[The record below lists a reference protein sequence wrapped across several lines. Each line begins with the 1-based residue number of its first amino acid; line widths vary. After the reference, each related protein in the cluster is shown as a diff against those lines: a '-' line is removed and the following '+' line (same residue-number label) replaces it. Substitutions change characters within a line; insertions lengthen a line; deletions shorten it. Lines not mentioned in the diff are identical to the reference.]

1 MNNPIS
7 EDKKCPNCGS
17 DRYVISIFGS
27 ICPVCLYDPRK
38 DGEPN
43 PTPDTSDNEL
53 DKALN
58 KLKIAL
64 TEPDFIKTL
73 ILIWVVMAGTIFV
86 LWAGGAL
93 K

>member
-1 MNNPIS
+1 MNLLKTELTNEEIDEVIG
-7 EDKKCPNCGS
+7 ED
-17 DRYVISIFGS
+17 
-27 ICPVCLYDPRK
+27 
-38 DGEPN
+38 
-43 PTPDTSDNEL
+43 EL

-64 TEPDFIKTL
+64 IEPDFIKTL

-86 LWAGGAL
+86 LWVGGEL

>member
-1 MNNPIS
+1 M
-7 EDKKCPNCGS
+7 
-17 DRYVISIFGS
+17 
-27 ICPVCLYDPRK
+27 
-38 DGEPN
+38 N

>member
-1 MNNPIS
+1 MNKHRLNIMPPAS
-7 EDKKCPNCGS
+7 ED
-17 DRYVISIFGS
+17 
-27 ICPVCLYDPRK
+27 
-38 DGEPN
+38 
-43 PTPDTSDNEL
+43 EL

-64 TEPDFIKTL
+64 IEPDFIKTL

-86 LWAGGAL
+86 LWVGGEL

>member
-1 MNNPIS
+1 MSNHTDTNQAS
-7 EDKKCPNCGS
+7 EDK
-17 DRYVISIFGS
+17 
-27 ICPVCLYDPRK
+27 
-38 DGEPN
+38 
-43 PTPDTSDNEL
+43 L
-53 DKALN
+53 DKALK

-64 TEPDFIKTL
+64 LEPDFIKTL